1 MEDESAN
8 PAPTGHQ
15 HVEKNISAYTINYT
29 ARLTQ
34 TSGEDSEKERG
45 QMEDESSIL
54 RPAT

>member
-1 MEDESAN
+1 MGE
-8 PAPTGHQ
+8 
-15 HVEKNISAYTINYT
+15 NISAYTINYT